1 MSWSAVYDHQYNVL
15 QVNSKFEEF
24 LDDLKMGLSEE
35 CCFDNHNITTEKAE
49 FETGEEPIE
58 SDSVQRIF
66 VR

>member
-1 MSWSAVYDHQYNVL
+1 ML
-15 QVNSKFEEF
+15 QVNSKFEAL
-24 LDDLKMGLSEE
+24 LDNLKMGLSEE
-35 CCFDNHNITTEKAE
+35 CCFDNHDITTENAE